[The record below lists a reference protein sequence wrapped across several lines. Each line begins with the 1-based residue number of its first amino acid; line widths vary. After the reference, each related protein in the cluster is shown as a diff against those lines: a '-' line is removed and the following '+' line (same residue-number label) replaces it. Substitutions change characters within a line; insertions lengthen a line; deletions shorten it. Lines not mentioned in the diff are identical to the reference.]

1 MAGAMA
7 GDVTRQ
13 GAEDRAAAPGVH
25 RRAGA
30 GLCKHRKKSVETLRR
45 SYMPTYILLSNLTDD
60 GAKALKAKPK
70 RLQEVNK
77 EIERFGAKVTAQ
89 YAVLG
94 PYDFVSIVEC
104 PDNETITRVSVE
116 LSSRGSVRLLTLP
129 AMPVANFV
137 RNLKS

>member
-1 MAGAMA
+1 
-7 GDVTRQ
+7 
-13 GAEDRAAAPGVH
+13 
-25 RRAGA
+25 
-30 GLCKHRKKSVETLRR
+30 
-45 SYMPTYILLSNLTDD
+45 MPTYILLSNLTDD

-104 PDNETITRVSVE
+104 PDNETIARVSVE

-137 RNLKS
+137 RNLRT

>member
-1 MAGAMA
+1 
-7 GDVTRQ
+7 
-13 GAEDRAAAPGVH
+13 
-25 RRAGA
+25 
-30 GLCKHRKKSVETLRR
+30 
-45 SYMPTYILLSNLTDD
+45 MPTYILLSNLTDD

-77 EIERFGAKVTAQ
+77 EIEKFGAKVTAQ

-104 PDNETITRVSVE
+104 PDNETIARVSVE
-116 LSSRGSVRLLTLP
+116 LSARGSVRLLTLP
-129 AMPVANFV
+129 AQPVANFV

>member
-1 MAGAMA
+1 
-7 GDVTRQ
+7 
-13 GAEDRAAAPGVH
+13 
-25 RRAGA
+25 
-30 GLCKHRKKSVETLRR
+30 
-45 SYMPTYILLSNLTDD
+45 MPTYILLSNLTDD

-77 EIERFGAKVTAQ
+77 EIEKFGAKVTAQ

-104 PDNETITRVSVE
+104 PDNETIARVSVE

-129 AMPVANFV
+129 AQPVANFV
-137 RNLKS
+137 RNLKT